1 MNCLLIQN
9 LLKTKHKISGI
20 VFVYI
25 TVYLWELCI
34 KMTSD
39 AINRPSYLQRGL
51 SLNIPSISK
60 GGYSKAFKL
69 LNAAFNFIFALFF
82 IAGSLPLLIVIALII
97 KLQDGGEVF
106 YRGLRL
112 GINKQPFMMY
122 KFRTLVPDA
131 ESMIG
136 AELLSP
142 KHRLETKF
150 GKFLRDTR
158 LDELPQLINV
168 LKGDMDFVGPRPER
182 PLIYEQ
188 ICRHIK
194 NYDKRFT
201 VRPGL
206 IGYSQLFT
214 PHSAPKEIRTLIDN
228 HFLEVQQN
236 FLFEVGLMFFTMMIV
251 LQKFAAKLFRY
262 SVKAVKALASGR
274 KYEEK
279 RTVERVP
286 HLSANVRIGEALYD
300 GCLVTSGEASLVD
313 INHEAFLIKSSRK
326 LLSGKIFFELET
338 GYKSKATKRFKFKTA
353 LCEGEVYKEM
363 PPQNDA
369 GEWSYVIK
377 YRPVSRLNFYI
388 VHQYFLRESVAV

>member
-1 MNCLLIQN
+1 M
-9 LLKTKHKISGI
+9 
-20 VFVYI
+20 
-25 TVYLWELCI
+25 
-34 KMTSD
+34 
-39 AINRPSYLQRGL
+39 AINSISMGQKTSMASAYLPRGL
-51 SLNIPSISK
+51 KFNVSSIGK
-60 GGYSKAFKL
+60 GGYSKAFKFI
-69 LNAAFNFIFALFF
+69 NAAFNFIFALFF
-82 IAGSLPLLIVIALII
+82 IVCSLPLFLVIALII

-106 YRGLRL
+106 YRGVRL
-112 GINKQPFMMY
+112 GIDKKPFIMY

-131 ESMIG
+131 ERVIG

-194 NYDKRFT
+194 NYDKRFM

-228 HFLEVQQN
+228 HFLDVQQN
-236 FLFEVGLMFFTMMIV
+236 FFFEVGLMFFTMMIV
-251 LQKFAAKLFRY
+251 LRKFSTKLLQY
-262 SVKAVKALASGR
+262 SVKAVRALASGR

-279 RTVERVP
+279 RTAERVMP
-286 HLSANVRIGEALYD
+286 DYAKVSVGEALE
-300 GCLVTSGEASLVD
+300 GGRLVKCCEASLVD

-326 LLSGKIFFELET
+326 LPSEKIFFELET
-338 GYKSKATKRFKFKTA
+338 GRRSKANKRSKIKSA

-363 PPQNDA
+363 PPYNGD
-369 GEWSYVIK
+369 GEWSYVVK
-377 YRPVSRLNFYI
+377 YRPVSRFNFYI